1 MELQAELAKVLLLHD
16 LLLLVLNRLNPAL
29 VALELRCYDL
39 FPVLSGII
47 LMQIHDLQA
56 ETIPVHPA
64 EDVIGGT
71 LRQLEVGFR
80 LLQLSL
86 LFGGGRHKNG

>member
-1 MELQAELAKVLLLHD
+1 MFD
-16 LLLLVLNRLNPAL
+16 RLNPAF
-29 VALELRCYDL
+29 VTLELRCYDL
-39 FPVLSGII
+39 FSVLSGIV

-56 ETIPVHPA
+56 ETIPVHPT

-71 LRQLEVGFR
+71 LRQLVVGFG